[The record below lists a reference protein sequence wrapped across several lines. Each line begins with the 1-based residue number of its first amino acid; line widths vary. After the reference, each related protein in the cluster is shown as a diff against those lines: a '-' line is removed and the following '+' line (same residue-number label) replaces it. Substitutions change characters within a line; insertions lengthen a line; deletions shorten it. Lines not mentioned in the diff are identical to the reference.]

1 MDHGSI
7 EALAAGGHVGKTDTT
22 LRGKAGVAAFFDGL
36 AMVEPGLQ
44 IVSEWRPEPTTDR
57 PPAEQV
63 SVYGGVARK

>member
-1 MDHGSI
+1 MAVPARRI
-7 EALAAGGHVGKTDTT
+7 PRCPA
-22 LRGKAGVAAFFDGL
+22 KAGVAAFFDGL

-63 SVYGGVARK
+63 SVYGGGARK